1 MRTIFPYKVIENCRL
16 GKGTVKFALEQ
27 AVRAQRRSRGIAVP
41 FL

>member
-1 MRTIFPYKVIENCRL
+1 MRTIFPYKVIENSRL

-27 AVRAQRRSRGIAVP
+27 GVRAQRSRGVAVL

>member
-1 MRTIFPYKVIENCRL
+1 MRTIFLYKVIENCSL

-27 AVRAQRRSRGIAVP
+27 TVRAKRSRGIAIL